1 MKGANSLQVDEPFS
15 TDLRKHARRLI
26 EQLQNCDYQ
35 GASKLIQ
42 GMVEERDRQLVISVG
57 QLTRAL
63 HNAMINLH
71 LEGDDSSDSLPVGSS
86 EIHEASERLQHV
98 IQMTQIAADKTLDR
112 VEASA
117 PIATGLEQEA
127 QCLRQEWTRLK
138 AREMTA
144 EEFGALYWQLDD
156 FLEQVTK
163 GANLLNS
170 HLKDIV
176 LEQSYQD
183 LSGQLLGR
191 VIALMGNVENELI
204 RLIRIAAQVEEVT
217 GSQAP
222 DTDPETGLET
232 EKPGKS
238 APQRKLVESG
248 QDDVDDLLSSL
259 GF

>member
-1 MKGANSLQVDEPFS
+1 MKGANSLQLGEPFS

-63 HNAMINLH
+63 HN
-71 LEGDDSSDSLPVGSS
+71 
-86 EIHEASERLQHV
+86 
-98 IQMTQIAADKTLDR
+98 
-112 VEASA
+112 
-117 PIATGLEQEA
+117 
-127 QCLRQEWTRLK
+127 
-138 AREMTA
+138 
-144 EEFGALYWQLDD
+144 
-156 FLEQVTK
+156 
-163 GANLLNS
+163 
-170 HLKDIV
+170 
-176 LEQSYQD
+176 
-183 LSGQLLGR
+183 
-191 VIALMGNVENELI
+191 ELI
-204 RLIRIAAQVEEVT
+204 KPIRIAAQVEEVT

-222 DTDPETGLET
+222 DADPETGFET
-232 EKPGKS
+232 EKPGES